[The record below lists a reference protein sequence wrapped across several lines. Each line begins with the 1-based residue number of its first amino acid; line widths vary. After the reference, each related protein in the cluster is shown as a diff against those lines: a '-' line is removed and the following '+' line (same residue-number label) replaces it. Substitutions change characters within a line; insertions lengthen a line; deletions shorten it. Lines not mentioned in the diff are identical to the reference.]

1 MPENHRA
8 CADEPEDGAVVEKV
22 LCGCTDDFEILLT
35 RYRGYI
41 FKIVSGLLPP
51 DAVADSCQEIFIDIF
66 RSLNNFDQRKNFRKW
81 IAGIAVHRC
90 HDYWR
95 MKYRN
100 REIPESELT
109 AEHRDWVASITDN
122 LAREHFDQIQQQ
134 KEAREIIQHALAG
147 LSAKDRI
154 VLTLVHLEGL
164 PVKEVAEI
172 LDWSL
177 VNVKVRAHRSRTRLH
192 KVLSAMLEGVNNG

>member
-1 MPENHRA
+1 MPENHRTD
-8 CADEPEDGAVVEKV
+8 ADEPEDGAVVEKV
-22 LCGCTDDFEILLT
+22 LYGRTDDFEILLT

-51 DAVADSCQEIFIDIF
+51 DAVADSCQDIFIDIF

-122 LAREHFDQIQQQ
+122 LAREHFDQVQQQ

-147 LSAKDRI
+147 LSVKDRI

-192 KVLSAMLEGVNNG
+192 KVLSAMLEGANNG